1 LKYRCGKILNGKHL
15 TFSFIILIAFLLGGC
30 AGFDREEMVIK
41 NLNLTNSHPYSI
53 SVSIG
58 NEGEKEG
65 VGLMTLPKE
74 DLLYAIEESIR
85 NGRVFEQVVSGKEG
99 EYRLN
104 VTVFS
109 LQQPTMGFNMTV
121 KLEAGWTL
129 KKAEGGIVW
138 QELIKSSY
146 SLGVGDAFAGATRL
160 RMVNDGAIR
169 ENIKQGM
176 IKLSALSL

>member
-1 LKYRCGKILNGKHL
+1 MNNRPGKILGRNHI
-15 TFSFIILIAFLLGGC
+15 TFSFIVMAAFLLGGC

-41 NLNLTNSHPYSI
+41 NLDITNSHPYSI

-58 NEGEKEG
+58 NEGEEEG
-65 VGLMTLPKE
+65 VGLKPIPKE

-85 NGRVFEQVVSGKEG
+85 NGRVFEQVVSGKDG
-99 EYRLN
+99 DFLLN

-109 LQQPTMGFNMTV
+109 LQQPTMGFRMTV

-129 KKAEGGIVW
+129 KKAGGEIVW

-146 SLGVGDAFAGATRL
+146 TLGVGDAFSGAKRL

-169 ENIKQGM
+169 QNIKQGM
-176 IKLSALSL
+176 IKLSSLPL